1 MQKDKQTILPFLET
15 VIITALFI
23 AVCFIYCGQQRISFN
38 KGQGWDGASYYKI
51 IEQIQ
56 QGKNLVAGEL
66 PYIKRI
72 GTHFLIGTC
81 SRITGKDLLT
91 AALLI
96 NLLGTFITVLLL
108 SRWLRLYIDSFPI
121 RGLLI
126 ILFMTA
132 WFAPLRFSFFYP
144 MTTDTWGAAWFIG
157 SLLLLHRIRKSYNHQ
172 LQNRWLLPAFSLV
185 VAAGYL
191 FRESNLILIL
201 TPLFLIN
208 PLKHLNL
215 LSPFNSIRQLIY
227 SYRGKA
233 SFMWL
238 LPAILLGCTHL
249 LASRYTTII
258 PSGYSY
264 IKTVA
269 HWLYYKS
276 TVEYTLGLCI
286 AYGPL
291 LLLLPFFYRQF
302 KHILIEQQELLFLL
316 FVALIL
322 GWTGGSDTE
331 RITYMSSFPIVLV
344 LMGISIKCIFNSA
357 HRWWLIVLLALQ
369 TIAYRLYWH
378 LPDYP
383 NTTTNR
389 PLPFFTFI
397 GADFQN
403 LFLYSRHGD
412 YLLSSFLLI
421 EYLILFMLTF
431 YVLHNKVKLLSIQVF
446 KP

>member
-1 MQKDKQTILPFLET
+1 MHKDKQTIGPYLET
-15 VIITALFI
+15 VIITALFT

-38 KGQGWDGASYYKI
+38 NGQGWDGVSYYKI

-72 GTHFLIGTC
+72 GTHFLVGTC

-91 AALLI
+91 TALLI

-126 ILFMTA
+126 ILFITA
-132 WFAPLRFSFFYP
+132 WFTPLRFSFFYP
-144 MTTDTWGAAWFIG
+144 MTTDSWGAAWFIG
-157 SLLLLHRIRKSYNHQ
+157 SLLLLHRIRKSYNQQ
-172 LQNRWLLPAFSLV
+172 LQTWWTLPAYSLV
-185 VAAGYL
+185 VAIGYL
-191 FRESNLILIL
+191 FRESNVILIV
-201 TPLFLIN
+201 TPFFLIN
-208 PLKHLNL
+208 PLKYFNL
-215 LSPFNSIRQLIY
+215 LSPVTSIRQLIVA
-227 SYRGKA
+227 YRGKI
-233 SFMWL
+233 SFLWL
-238 LPAILLGCTHL
+238 LPAILLGCTHM
-249 LASRYTTII
+249 LASSYTTII

-264 IKTVA
+264 IKIMA

-291 LLLLPFFYRQF
+291 LLLLPFFYKHY

-344 LMGISIKCIFNSA
+344 LMGICIKNIFNST
-357 HRWWLIVLLALQ
+357 HRWWFYVLLVLQ
-369 TIAYRLYWH
+369 TIAYRFYWH

-383 NTTTNR
+383 NATTTR
-389 PLPFFTFI
+389 PLPFFTYI
-397 GADFQN
+397 GTDFQN

-412 YLLSSFLLI
+412 YLLNCFLLI
-421 EYLILFMLTF
+421 EYLILLVLTF
-431 YVLHNKVKLLSIQVF
+431 NILNNKKTVRLF
-446 KP
+446 NA